1 MVHAAQ
7 GIEVYNVA
15 SALAYMLGNFA
26 ADYAELGESVD
37 YGERATEVLRNFLEI
52 IEQTVVLR
60 LGDGI
65 KGH

>member
-7 GIEVYNVA
+7 GIEVYKVA
-15 SALAYMLGNFA
+15 SVLAYMLGNFA
-26 ADYAELGESVD
+26 ADYAELSDPVD
-37 YGERATEVLRNFLEI
+37 QGERATELLRNFLEI